1 MRSVRMMIHAAT
13 PRSRRA
19 VTAVLIALL
28 ASILEVPVW
37 CAGPPLTP
45 QQIQDA
51 IAEGKQYKTAETL
64 LACLDHE
71 YSSSPH
77 VQWNHLC
84 NGVLPGK
91 RIKLKWL
98 SQYAMFFNDFVAV
111 AAQSAA
117 ANQQMRE
124 LRPTEVE
131 SHGLLHVLVTA
142 HGRGRKVAKRN
153 KRQYGI
159 SQPHLVLKIGEH
171 IVQPIDKN
179 VRSSGYNFASPLEA
193 IAIGPSQT
201 TVSVLEFAFDV
212 SPQDLQLPVT
222 VILIDGEGNRHEQE
236 ADLAGVLTIN

>member
-131 SHGLLHVLVTA
+131 SHGLLHVLVTE
-142 HGRGRKVAKRN
+142 HGRGRKVAKSL
-153 KRQYGI
+153 GG
-159 SQPHLVLKIGEH
+159 HLKTGQLG
-171 IVQPIDKN
+171 
-179 VRSSGYNFASPLEA
+179 
-193 IAIGPSQT
+193 
-201 TVSVLEFAFDV
+201 
-212 SPQDLQLPVT
+212 SPQNRPVRRPSSRTRISFTLSVAVLASLSASVVPGSSLP
-222 VILIDGEGNRHEQE
+222 LPASGGE
-236 ADLAGVLTIN
+236 L

>member
-1 MRSVRMMIHAAT
+1 MTIQAT

-19 VTAVLIALL
+19 VTAVLIGLL
-28 ASILEVPVW
+28 APTLEVPAW

-45 QQIQDA
+45 QQIKDA

-91 RIKLKWL
+91 RIKLKWH

-124 LRPTEVE
+124 LRPAEVE
-131 SHGLLHVLVTA
+131 SHGLLHALVTE
-142 HGRGRKVAKRN
+142 HGPGRKVAKRN

-159 SQPHLVLKIGEH
+159 SQPHLVLKIADH
-171 IVQPIDKN
+171 IVQPINKN
-179 VRSSGYNFASPLEA
+179 VRSTGYNFASPLD
-193 IAIGPSQT
+193 IGPSQT
-201 TVSVLEFAFDV
+201 TFSVLEFAFDV
-212 SPQDLQLPVT
+212 SPQDLQSSVE
-222 VILIDGEGNRHEQE
+222 VILIDGEGNRHEHE
-236 ADLAGVLTIN
+236 ADLAGVLNIN